1 MNDGPNIVNIAA
13 LIGDHARAA
22 MLTALM
28 SGEALTATELATEAN
43 ITKQTAS
50 SHLAKMKEAGLVAVA
65 SQGRHRYFRLAAPDV
80 AHLLENLMGIAQ
92 RTGATRIRPGPRD
105 PELRKARICYD
116 HLAGDLAVSVYDAF
130 LAKGLVRSEGDEEGG
145 NLTIF
150 LTDKGRKFCT
160 EVGIHLEPKRNSRR
174 PECRT
179 CLDWS
184 ARRFHIAGVLGA
196 GILDYCYRQKLAKR
210 IDGTRVIKFSVRG
223 EKTFREAL
231 QIE

>member
-1 MNDGPNIVNIAA
+1 MKDGPNIVNIAA

-28 SGEALTATELATEAN
+28 SGEALTATELATEAS

-50 SHLAKMKEAGLVAVA
+50 SHLAKLKDAGLVSVA

-80 AHLLENLMGIAQ
+80 ALLLENLMGIAQ

-116 HLAGDLAVSVYDAF
+116 HLAGDLAVFIYDAF
-130 LAKGLVRSEGDEEGG
+130 LTNKVIHTEGDNHDG
-145 NLTIF
+145 NPTISLTN
-150 LTDKGRKFCT
+150 KGRKLCA
-160 EVGIHLEPKRNSRR
+160 ELGINLEPKPNSRR

-184 ARRFHIAGVLGA
+184 ARRYHIAGVLGV
-196 GILDYCYRQKLAKR
+196 GILDYCYRHKLAKR
-210 IDGTRVIKFSVRG
+210 MDGTRVIRFSTRS
-223 EKTFREAL
+223 EKTFREAF
-231 QIE
+231 QIV